1 MVEKPYLIRMNIAHY
16 KALLKL
22 DLDERKR
29 TAIEQLLAETE
40 EALALAVAADS
51 TSEMSA

>member
-22 DLDERKR
+22 DLDESKR
-29 TAIEQLLAETE
+29 AAIEQLLAETE
-40 EALALAVAADS
+40 QALAAAADS